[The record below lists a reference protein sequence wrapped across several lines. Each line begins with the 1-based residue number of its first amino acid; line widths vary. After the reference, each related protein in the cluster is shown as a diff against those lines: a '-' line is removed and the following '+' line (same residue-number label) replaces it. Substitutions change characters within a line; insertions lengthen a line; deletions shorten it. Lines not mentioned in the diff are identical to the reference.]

1 VLPALATSLLA
12 TAVAW
17 VALGSRPTYLVPTYD
32 AHASQIFW
40 ALLVGPIAGLVSV
53 LYVRLITSAHALRPT
68 GWRRVAAPIAVFTA
82 LGVVAIAYP
91 QVLGNGKGVVQL
103 ALVGRLA
110 VGVMAVLIVLKPLAT
125 AGCLGSGAP
134 GGLFTPTLTLGVVL
148 GGVLGDGWLQIWP
161 GTPLGSYAVIGG
173 AAVLAASMQA
183 PLAAVVLLLELT
195 HKVDGLM
202 VPMLLAVVE
211 ATVISRL
218 LRARSIYSARL
229 PGSTVDAHEASYGDR
244 MDPSMT
250 TYPPTGPA
258 NRAS

>member
-1 VLPALATSLLA
+1 M
-12 TAVAW
+12 TA
-17 VALGSRPTYLVPTYD
+17 
-32 AHASQIFW
+32 
-40 ALLVGPIAGLVSV
+40 
-53 LYVRLITSAHALRPT
+53 
-68 GWRRVAAPIAVFTA
+68 
-82 LGVVAIAYP
+82 
-91 QVLGNGKGVVQL
+91 
-103 ALVGRLA
+103 
-110 VGVMAVLIVLKPLAT
+110 
-125 AGCLGSGAP
+125 
-134 GGLFTPTLTLGVVL
+134 
-148 GGVLGDGWLQIWP
+148 WLQIWP

-211 ATVISRL
+211 ATVISRM

>member
-1 VLPALATSLLA
+1 MASVSAQPNVPGRGIVASYSPRFWMLVVLIGVAAGVGGAALIELLR
-12 TAVAW
+12 AVQHLAW
-17 VALGSRPTYLVPTYD
+17 SYETGHFLEGAERSSD
-32 AHASQIFW
+32 A
-40 ALLVGPIAGLVSV
+40 
-53 LYVRLITSAHALRPT
+53 
-68 GWRRVAAPIAVFTA
+68 RRV
-82 LGVVAIAYP
+82 
-91 QVLGNGKGVVQL
+91 
-103 ALVGRLA
+103 LV
-110 VGVMAVLIVLKPLAT
+110 
-125 AGCLGSGAP
+125 CLGSGAP

-229 PGSTVDAHEASYGDR
+229 PGTSVDAHEASYGDIDVGVTADGR
-244 MDPSMT
+244 AVSPGDVF
-250 TYPPTGPA
+250 PT
-258 NRAS
+258 